1 MEWDF
6 IANGSVDTIDL
17 VPEPFRGYYEED
29 KTAGAFVLKADIKPL
44 AEAYTGASK
53 KLGTITKQK
62 KDDNNKDAARRL
74 VIDGI
79 TAKLAEAGI
88 EVGDDVGKLP
98 DLIAEKFNE
107 LLTQVKGG
115 KEVKTNL
122 EAIKADFN
130 KRLAAELAKKDGELT
145 TMKGSLDRFMIQSSA
160 ATALA
165 EAGTVE
171 GGSDLIMPIVS
182 KMAKV
187 VLEEGGDYTV
197 KVVDGENNVRLN
209 NKGEPMTIKDLV
221 GELKTKYPMAF
232 KSEVKGGSG
241 KQPGSGKAG
250 GQQQQRMPNA
260 GEKSSIDK
268 IAAGLSSIRR

>member
-98 DLIAEKFNE
+98 DLIAEKFTE
-107 LLTQVKGG
+107 LLGQVKGG
-115 KEVKTNL
+115 KEAKVNL
-122 EAIKADFN
+122 EAIKKDFD
-130 KRLAAELAKKDGELT
+130 KRLTTELAKKDQALA
-145 TMKGSLDRFMIQSSA
+145 TMQGSLERYMVNASA
-160 ATALA
+160 ATALS

-171 GGSDLIMPIVS
+171 KGADLLMPIIS
-182 KMAKV
+182 KSVRV
-187 VLEEGGDYTV
+187 VQDDGEYTV
-197 KVVDGENNVRLN
+197 KVVDADNNVRLN
-209 NKGEPMTIKDLV
+209 NRGEPMTIKDLV
-221 GELKTKYPMAF
+221 VEMKTSYPMAF
-232 KSEVKGGSG
+232 KSETKQGGG
-241 KQPGSGKAG
+241 KPPGTGKVPAAGMRQPNVA
-250 GQQQQRMPNA
+250 
-260 GEKSSIDK
+260 EKSAVQK
-268 IAAGLSSIRR
+268 ISSGLANLGKR